1 MVTVLEAI
9 NEPVRITDV
18 VSTVETGLVG
28 GVSAPAPATADDKL
42 LYVRAVTKDANFA
55 SASVPRVCPVQFV
68 SVAKQVV
75 SGIKYIFIVRGCPL
89 VPAGPLNNV
98 FDCGCEAPKTFRVEI
113 YEDATRRI
121 QVTNAVVQT

>member
-28 GVSAPAPATADDKL
+28 GVTAPAPATADDKL

-68 SVAKQVV
+68 SVTKQVV
-75 SGIKYIFIVRGCPL
+75 SGIKYIFI
-89 VPAGPLNNV
+89 
-98 FDCGCEAPKTFRVEI
+98 
-113 YEDATRRI
+113 
-121 QVTNAVVQT
+121 